1 MNFPYY
7 SHLILLKVY
16 QNQADSLWI
25 KETLIIEVIFKTST
39 VRGGQPPIWGQYP
52 NPAFFLELSQAK
64 TSFFI
69 HKCLVYEYL
78 LFNKICIQ
86 LMFKGYL
93 FLPKFTMC
101 PYYICSLRKAN
112 KCRSIQVSADRQY
125 IIVANT
131 IFPTNPTNPSHP
143 FLKKNLIPAYKTNF
157 GNFPLK

>member
-1 MNFPYY
+1 MVTDIGEIKHYRTETFKVFLFMNFPYY

-69 HKCLVYEYL
+69 HVLFMNTCCLIKYAS
-78 LFNKICIQ
+78 NSCS
-86 LMFKGYL
+86 KGIYFFQNL
-93 FLPKFTMC
+93 QCAL
-101 PYYICSLRKAN
+101 
-112 KCRSIQVSADRQY
+112 
-125 IIVANT
+125 T
-131 IFPTNPTNPSHP
+131 IY
-143 FLKKNLIPAYKTNF
+143 AA
-157 GNFPLK
+157 